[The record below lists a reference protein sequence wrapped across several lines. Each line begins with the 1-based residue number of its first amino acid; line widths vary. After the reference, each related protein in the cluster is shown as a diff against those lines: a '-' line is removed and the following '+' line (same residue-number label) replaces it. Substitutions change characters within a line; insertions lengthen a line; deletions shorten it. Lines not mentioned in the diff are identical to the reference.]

1 MSQNSYELFNS
12 SFSVFSHRG
21 ALEMVHLEVAAWFA
35 QDNLKVT
42 QLQIDIFWEFYPGNG
57 NLEYDIMIS
66 LLFVG

>member
-1 MSQNSYELFNS
+1 
-12 SFSVFSHRG
+12 
-21 ALEMVHLEVAAWFA
+21 MVHLEVAAWFA

-42 QLQIDIFWEFYPGNG
+42 QLQNDIFWEFYPGNGNG